1 MSIANFSTA
10 SQELIVQ
17 PVDLAG
23 LTARDIPLMQ
33 GSQLMLGWL
42 VVVIILNRPWSL
54 VKWRGTLSISC
65 KRRVSANRD
74 SRHRQHRAN
83 ENGTS

>member
-17 PVDLAG
+17 PVDLAR
-23 LTARDIPLMQ
+23 LTGRDIPLMQ

-54 VKWRGTLSISC
+54 VKWWGTLSISC
-65 KRRVSANRD
+65 KRNGSAKRD
-74 SRHRQHRAN
+74 RRHRQHRVN